1 MKFYCKMIRAKGEK
15 TGLKERRFYYP
26 PFPEKGA
33 LQRGDVFE
41 KAVGRGGIVGLRYK
55 ANI

>member
-26 PFPEKGA
+26 PFPEKEA

-41 KAVGRGGIVGLRYK
+41 KAVGRGGGDSGFTI
-55 ANI
+55 